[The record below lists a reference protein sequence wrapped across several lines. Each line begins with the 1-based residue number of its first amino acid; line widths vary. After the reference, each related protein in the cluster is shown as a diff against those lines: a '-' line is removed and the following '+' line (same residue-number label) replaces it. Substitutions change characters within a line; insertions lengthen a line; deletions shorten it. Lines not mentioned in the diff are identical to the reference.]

1 MKIHPT
7 RPKLIH
13 VDIRT
18 DRHNKVCQSDVQL
31 LYRQ

>member
-7 RPKLIH
+7 GTKLIH

-18 DRHNKVCQSDVQL
+18 DRHNKVCQSNGQL
-31 LYRQ
+31 ICR